1 MRNVEDFH
9 FGPNADI
16 DVSLQTA
23 TSFSNEYMEQLA
35 LADSASFGARAG
47 EAARAALRL
56 FDGDKPLEVG
66 GASRG
71 RPRQDW
77 VIAMNLAAD
86 FGNECTIEK
95 RTKKLQEL
103 AAETRG
109 KPVTIVVQFAVKQK
123 DGACKLERFA
133 LNDGKVVKIESPGR
147 SGGYAS
153 DVEQLLKF
161 TNQNYQT
168 RNLGLILDSHGTGNG
183 GMSGD
188 TGSLSLTELRD
199 SVTRGLRNSG
209 HHKLDLLQFNACLMG
224 QNGVLESTQSIARH
238 IVASAEPEGTGA
250 QGRDFDNRVFRELLR
265 NPSMTAG
272 DLADVGIRQA
282 TDMARDFPTLAHFDM
297 EKYGKFRESLD
308 AFGEKMAKLC
318 KDPAQ
323 LAVIQNII
331 RETFAYGGGSIKF
344 LNLFLGGG
352 KDNPFLGKPL
362 LDFAKPPTPP
372 MDFSKPPVGFG
383 KPPLGGLGKPPWDG
397 VKPPIGGDWGFPGDG
412 SSGFRAESGRRDVKD
427 FVARVLLAISKGQ
440 LKDEDGS
447 LEKAAKSLLIDGT
460 ALVKSFFADG
470 KERMNTGGLSAFL
483 PTSAHDDGFS
493 DPMPSNMGGWR
504 QFQQALRDSLGKAPA
519 IKRRLE

>member
-9 FGPNADI
+9 FGPNTDI

-23 TSFSNEYMEQLA
+23 THFSDEYMEQLA
-35 LADSASFGARAG
+35 LADTASIGYRAG

-66 GASRG
+66 GAPRE
-71 RPRQDW
+71 RPAQDW

-103 AAETRG
+103 AADTQG

-133 LNDGKVVKIESPGR
+133 LNDGKVVKLESPGR

-161 TNQNYQT
+161 TSQNYQT

-352 KDNPFLGKPL
+352 KDKPFLGKP
-362 LDFAKPPTPP
+362 DFIKPP
-372 MDFSKPPVGFG
+372 SGS
-383 KPPLGGLGKPPWDG
+383 
-397 VKPPIGGDWGFPGDG
+397 DWGFQGIGG
-412 SSGFRAESGRRDVKD
+412 SGVRAESGRRDVKD

-493 DPMPSNMGGWR
+493 DPMPSNNGGWR
-504 QFQQALRDSLGKAPA
+504 QFQQSLRDSLGKSPR
-519 IKRRLE
+519 IHGSTDKTKTKQPE

>member
-1 MRNVEDFH
+1 
-9 FGPNADI
+9 
-16 DVSLQTA
+16 
-23 TSFSNEYMEQLA
+23 
-35 LADSASFGARAG
+35 
-47 EAARAALRL
+47 
-56 FDGDKPLEVG
+56 
-66 GASRG
+66 
-71 RPRQDW
+71 
-77 VIAMNLAAD
+77 MNLAAD

-103 AAETRG
+103 AADTRG

-133 LNDGKVVKIESPGR
+133 LNDGKVVKLESPGR

-188 TGSLSLTELRD
+188 TGSMSLTELQN

-209 HHKLDLLQFNACLMG
+209 HDKLDLLQFNACLMG

-282 TDMARDFPTLAHFDM
+282 RDMARDFPTLAHFDM

-308 AFGEKMAKLC
+308 VFGEKMAKLC

-323 LAVIQNII
+323 LAAIQNII

-352 KDNPFLGKPL
+352 KDKPFLGKPL

-372 MDFSKPPVGFG
+372 MDFSKPPLGFG
-383 KPPLGGLGKPPWDG
+383 KPDFIKPPSGSDWG
-397 VKPPIGGDWGFPGDG
+397 LQGIGG
-412 SSGFRAESGRRDVKD
+412 SGFRAESGRRDVKD

-483 PTSAHDDGFS
+483 PTSAHDDGFG
-493 DPMPSNMGGWR
+493 DPMPSNNGGWR
-504 QFQQALRDSLGKAPA
+504 HFQQSLRDSVSPA
-519 IKRRLE
+519 SRFDGILKKPK

>member
-16 DVSLQTA
+16 HVSLQTA
-23 TSFSNEYMEQLA
+23 TSFSNEYVEQLA

-56 FDGDKPLEVG
+56 FDGDNPLEVG
-66 GASRG
+66 GAPREH
-71 RPRQDW
+71 PRQDW

-103 AAETRG
+103 AADTQG

-133 LNDGKVVKIESPGR
+133 LNDGKVVKLESPGR

-209 HHKLDLLQFNACLMG
+209 HDKLDLLQFNACLMG

-282 TDMARDFPTLAHFDM
+282 RDMARDFPTLAHFDM
-297 EKYGKFRESLD
+297 EEYGKFRESLD

-352 KDNPFLGKPL
+352 KDKPFLGKP
-362 LDFAKPPTPP
+362 DFIKPP
-372 MDFSKPPVGFG
+372 SGS
-383 KPPLGGLGKPPWDG
+383 
-397 VKPPIGGDWGFPGDG
+397 DWGFQGIGG
-412 SSGFRAESGRRDVKD
+412 SGVRAESGRRDVKD

-493 DPMPSNMGGWR
+493 DPMPSNNGGWR
-504 QFQQALRDSLGKAPA
+504 QFQQSLRDSVSPA
-519 IKRRLE
+519 SRFDRILKKPK

>member
-16 DVSLQTA
+16 HVSLQTA
-23 TSFSNEYMEQLA
+23 TSFSNEYVEQLA

-56 FDGDKPLEVG
+56 FDGDNPLEVG
-66 GASRG
+66 GASPE

-103 AAETRG
+103 AADTQG

-133 LNDGKVVKIESPGR
+133 LNDGKVVKLESPGR

-209 HHKLDLLQFNACLMG
+209 HDKLDLLQFNACLMG

-282 TDMARDFPTLAHFDM
+282 RDMARDFPTLAHFDM

-352 KDNPFLGKPL
+352 KDKPFLGKP
-362 LDFAKPPTPP
+362 DFIKPP
-372 MDFSKPPVGFG
+372 SGS
-383 KPPLGGLGKPPWDG
+383 
-397 VKPPIGGDWGFPGDG
+397 DWGFQGIGG
-412 SSGFRAESGRRDVKD
+412 SGVRAESGRRDVKD

-493 DPMPSNMGGWR
+493 DPMPSNNGGWR
-504 QFQQALRDSLGKAPA
+504 QFQQSLRDSVSPA
-519 IKRRLE
+519 SRFDRILKKPK

>member
-1 MRNVEDFH
+1 MRNVEDFR
-9 FGPNADI
+9 FGTNTDI

-23 TSFSNEYMEQLA
+23 TNFSDEYMKQLT
-35 LADSASFGARAG
+35 LADTASIGYRAG
-47 EAARAALRL
+47 EAARAALKL

-66 GASRG
+66 GAPREH
-71 RPRQDW
+71 PRQDW

-103 AAETRG
+103 AADTRG

-133 LNDGKVVKIESPGR
+133 LNGGKVVKLESPGR

-161 TNQNYQT
+161 TSQNYQT

-209 HHKLDLLQFNACLMG
+209 HDKLDLLQFNACLMG

-282 TDMARDFPTLAHFDM
+282 RDMARDFPTLAHFDM

-308 AFGEKMAKLC
+308 VFGEKMAKLC

-352 KDNPFLGKPL
+352 KDKPFLGKP
-362 LDFAKPPTPP
+362 DFIKPP
-372 MDFSKPPVGFG
+372 SGS
-383 KPPLGGLGKPPWDG
+383 
-397 VKPPIGGDWGFPGDG
+397 DWGFQGIG
-412 SSGFRAESGRRDVKD
+412 GSGFRAESGRRDVKD

-483 PTSAHDDGFS
+483 PTSATDDGFG
-493 DPMPSNMGGWR
+493 DPMPSNTGGWR
-504 QFQQALRDSLGKAPA
+504 QFQQSLRDSVSPA
-519 IKRRLE
+519 SRFDGTLKKTKIS

>member
-9 FGPNADI
+9 FGPNTDI

-23 TSFSNEYMEQLA
+23 THFSDEYMEQLA
-35 LADSASFGARAG
+35 LADTASIGYRAG

-66 GASRG
+66 GAPRE
-71 RPRQDW
+71 RPAQDW

-103 AAETRG
+103 AADTRG

-133 LNDGKVVKIESPGR
+133 LNDGKVVKLESPGR

-161 TNQNYQT
+161 TSQNYQT

-352 KDNPFLGKPL
+352 KDKPFLGKP
-362 LDFAKPPTPP
+362 DFIKPP
-372 MDFSKPPVGFG
+372 SGS
-383 KPPLGGLGKPPWDG
+383 
-397 VKPPIGGDWGFPGDG
+397 DWGFQGIGG
-412 SSGFRAESGRRDVKD
+412 SGVRAESGRRDVKD

-493 DPMPSNMGGWR
+493 DPMPSNNGGWR
-504 QFQQALRDSLGKAPA
+504 QFQQSLRDSVSPA
-519 IKRRLE
+519 SRFDRILKKPK